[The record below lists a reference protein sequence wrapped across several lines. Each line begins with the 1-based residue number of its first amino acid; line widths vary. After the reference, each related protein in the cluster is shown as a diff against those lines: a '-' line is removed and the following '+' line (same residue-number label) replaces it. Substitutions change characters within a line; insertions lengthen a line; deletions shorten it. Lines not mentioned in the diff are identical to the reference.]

1 VKGLRHK
8 DDAGIAIL
16 DIIEQAERI
25 SGYKTTNFQAD
36 NGGEFRNK
44 ILEQQLRS
52 KRICMKENVP
62 RHSETN
68 PVIERTN
75 RIIVT
80 MARTALIGSD
90 LSKKLWLETAKH
102 AAYTKN

>member
-1 VKGLRHK
+1 MKTEVGGKKYLLNVVDYSRITFVKGLRHK

-36 NGGEFRNK
+36 NGGEFQNK

-52 KRICMKENVP
+52 KGFV
-62 RHSETN
+62 
-68 PVIERTN
+68 
-75 RIIVT
+75 
-80 MARTALIGSD
+80 
-90 LSKKLWLETAKH
+90 
-102 AAYTKN
+102 